1 MENNLINDLFNDD
14 LSDFFNSSNQK
25 GNDDAN
31 KKSSIKKL
39 IDVFNVNEKKFS
51 LRSRVDISIL
61 IKAIDTVKK
70 NIASIRAAYGDEVAD
85 KLLEIIPDEKVLMQR
100 LMKLLEARMKKIEEA
115 RGNYALLLAEEE
127 EFEKSIQND
136 SSLSSLL
143 IFLAVAKMV
152 EKRMEKKNS
161 TQEGGSNSSM
171 SDIITPEDKET
182 YLKTLLK
189 KLELIEKYTGVKLD
203 NDLIEFF
210 KSDEYAYSTNL
221 MLPDILRDE
230 DYTRIMNA
238 WSLPILINDNRE
250 ELQSKEIASAEDS
263 IRALERYVAINGLGN
278 TQDNPTIDLLSRLKN
293 DVAEE
298 RGRVQKDI
306 DFFKKEKL
314 KERVECAILY
324 SVKDQTQ
331 NTKLSS
337 LTNALKETIT
347 SRINYM
353 TDEVH
358 LREARKNIMND
369 QSNKENERDSKD
381 FLNALTNVN
390 TAINKRREERAL
402 NGVQFLPKALV
413 AKRIVDKGK
422 ANDNVKDEKAIE
434 SQSMSY
440 GGRQKVLSYN
450 RQNNFRNNINL
461 AS

>member
-1 MENNLINDLFNDD
+1 
-14 LSDFFNSSNQK
+14 
-25 GNDDAN
+25 
-31 KKSSIKKL
+31 
-39 IDVFNVNEKKFS
+39 
-51 LRSRVDISIL
+51 
-61 IKAIDTVKK
+61 
-70 NIASIRAAYGDEVAD
+70 
-85 KLLEIIPDEKVLMQR
+85 
-100 LMKLLEARMKKIEEA
+100 
-115 RGNYALLLAEEE
+115 
-127 EFEKSIQND
+127 
-136 SSLSSLL
+136 
-143 IFLAVAKMV
+143 
-152 EKRMEKKNS
+152 
-161 TQEGGSNSSM
+161 
-171 SDIITPEDKET
+171 
-182 YLKTLLK
+182 
-189 KLELIEKYTGVKLD
+189 
-203 NDLIEFF
+203 
-210 KSDEYAYSTNL
+210 
-221 MLPDILRDE
+221 
-230 DYTRIMNA
+230 MNA
-238 WSLPILINDNRE
+238 WRLPILINYNRE